1 MTDSNRLRLT
11 GVRQNTFGATPG
23 TPRMRTMRVTGE
35 SLSYKPEFVTP
46 DEIRADRM
54 NADPIKVGETSNGG
68 INYELHYPVPS
79 SMLAENIA
87 SAMQADWVDTPTR
100 DNDGTADSVITDI
113 GTTADTIAFVTGAA
127 FAVGHLVRTSGFAT
141 AGNNGLFP
149 VTTGGATSLVSTG
162 ASFTAEAAPP
172 AAARVKVV
180 GFQGTSG
187 DITAAAGGLASTT
200 LDFTTLGLA
209 PGQWIKI
216 GGTGA
221 GYRFA
226 TEALNAWSRVT
237 AVAANLL
244 SLDNLPAGW
253 TTDAGTGK
261 TIRVYFGDHIKNGVT
276 PIALTFERGFMGQG
290 TPGYVVNET
299 MQVNQWQQ
307 QVQAKQKVTG
317 SFDYMG
323 LTGSV
328 STTSLDNSPDAAPS
342 IATYQVL
349 AAGANVGRIAENGV
363 ALSSPNWVR
372 SASFTVNNNLRMIDA
387 ADSVTSVGIGNGEC
401 AVTVNLETYFGS
413 TALYTKMLAG
423 TATNASYRATKN
435 GQALVYAW
443 PRLTITDGSPN
454 AGGKNQ
460 DVTLPLTLQASYDS
474 LTGAHMTL
482 DRLEYFEA

>member
-11 GVRQNTFGATPG
+11 GVRQNTFGVTPN

-35 SLSYKPEFVTP
+35 GLSYKPVFETP
-46 DEIRADRM
+46 GDIRPDRM
-54 NADPIKVGETSNGG
+54 NADPIKVGETSNGP

-79 SMLAENIA
+79 SILAENIA
-87 SAMQADWVDTPTR
+87 SAFQADWVDTPTR

-113 GTTADTIAFVTGAA
+113 GTTANTIAFTTGASYV
-127 FAVGHLVRTSGFAT
+127 VGHLVRTSGFAT
-141 AGNNGLFP
+141 AGNNSLFP
-149 VTTGGATSLVSTG
+149 VTTGGATSLVSSG

-200 LDFTTLGLA
+200 LNFTTLGLS

-221 GYRFA
+221 AFRYA
-226 TEALNAWSRVT
+226 TEALNTLVRVT
-237 AVAANLL
+237 GVAANLL
-244 SLDNLPAGW
+244 SLDNLPSGW

-261 TIRVYFGDHIKNGVT
+261 TIRVFFGDRIKNGT
-276 PIALTFERGFMGQG
+276 ASIALTFERGFMGQG

-307 QVQAKQKVTG
+307 QVQSRQKVTG
-317 SFDYMG
+317 SFDYVG

-328 STTSLDNSPDAAPS
+328 STTSLDSVPDDAPS
-342 IATYQVL
+342 IAAYPIM

-363 ALSSPNWVR
+363 ALTSPNWVK
-372 SASFTVNNNLRMIDA
+372 SASFTVNNNLRTKEA
-387 ADSVTSVGIGNGEC
+387 ADSVASVDIGSGE
-401 AVTVNLETYFGS
+401 AAMTVSLETYFGS
-413 TALYTKMLAG
+413 TTLYAKMLAG
-423 TATNASYRATKN
+423 TATNASYRVIKGN
-435 GQALVYAW
+435 QAMVFAW

-454 AGGKNQ
+454 ASGKNQ
-460 DVTLPLTLQASYDS
+460 DVMLPLTLQASYDS
-474 LTGAHMTL
+474 LTGAQMTL
-482 DRLEYFEA
+482 DRFEYYEA